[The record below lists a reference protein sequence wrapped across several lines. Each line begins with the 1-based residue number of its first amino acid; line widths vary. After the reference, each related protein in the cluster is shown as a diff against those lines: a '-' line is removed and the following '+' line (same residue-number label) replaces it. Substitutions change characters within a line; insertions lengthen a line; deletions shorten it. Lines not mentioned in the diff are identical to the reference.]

1 MKKIF
6 FLIFS
11 FWISLNAFADG
22 FKGSYVLNGVVD
34 GLVNGE
40 VELRYSTFKN
50 DRFETHT
57 DTTYLNNG
65 KFKFQGVIDEPK
77 KCRLFVGPI
86 NVSFY
91 IDASKMSIKLIS
103 SSPDSVLLTGSKTQ
117 NDNIRINK
125 RIREIDALRS
135 QCVDTLNKLY
145 KDSSLYKYD
154 FWQSEY
160 TKWNNKIGLLEV
172 EYHRPMADFAR
183 SNSESFVSLMY
194 LNYLMLKRWPNL
206 IPSKEARAI
215 FNGYSEDLRNSPSGK
230 YGDKLISKKEGVE
243 IGVAAP
249 DFYFKDINGRSIK
262 LSDLKGKLVLIDF
275 WASWCGSCISGFP
288 ELKSLYHDFHE
299 KGLELLA
306 VSLDEN
312 KESWLS
318 AIDKYGIKDWQ
329 HVNAKN
335 VFDNENDLLDKKE
348 LEKYPLANIP
358 ISFLIDREGKIIG
371 RWGFDI
377 DEKPKSEI
385 VKSIIDSQNFK

>member
-1 MKKIF
+1 MKKIIV
-6 FLIFS
+6 LLFS

-22 FKGSYVLNGVVD
+22 FKGAYVLNGVVN

-40 VELRYSTFKN
+40 VVLSYSTYKN

-57 DTTYLNNG
+57 DTTYLNGG

-77 KCRLFVGPI
+77 KCKLFVGPI
-86 NVSFY
+86 SVSFY
-91 IDASKMSIKLIS
+91 IDACNMSIKLFAR
-103 SSPDSVLLTGSKTQ
+103 SPESVLLTGSKTQ

-135 QCVDTLNKLY
+135 QCLTRINKLDR
-145 KDSSLYKYD
+145 DSSLYKYD
-154 FWQSEY
+154 FRQSELK
-160 TKWNNKIGLLEV
+160 KWYNKMGLLAV

-194 LNYLMLKRWPNL
+194 LNYLMLKPWPNL

-230 YGDKLISKKEGVE
+230 YGDKLISKKECVE
-243 IGVAAP
+243 IGVAVP
-249 DFYFKDINGRSIK
+249 DFCVKDINGKSIK
-262 LSDLKGKLVLIDF
+262 LSDLKGKLVFIDF
-275 WASWCGSCISGFP
+275 WASWCGSCISEFP

-312 KESWLS
+312 KENWLS
-318 AIDKYGIKDWQ
+318 AIHKYGIEDWQ

-335 VFDNENDLLDKKE
+335 VFDNESDLLDTKE
-348 LEKYPLANIP
+348 IEKYPLTTIP

-377 DEKPKSEI
+377 EEKPKSEFI
-385 VKSIIDSQNFK
+385 KSIVDF